1 MTTAPEPRPNET
13 QPEPAPR
20 KDHSVHCPNCSTR
33 LTELKCK
40 LLCKKCGYYM
50 SCADFY

>member
-1 MTTAPEPRPNET
+1 MAPMSTRTTET
-13 QPEPAPR
+13 KPPTPA
-20 KDHSVHCPNCSTR
+20 KDHSVHCPNGSTR

>member
-1 MTTAPEPRPNET
+1 MKPSAEPRKEPEPKPTAP
-13 QPEPAPR
+13 
-20 KDHSVHCPNCSTR
+20 DHSVHCPNCSTR